1 MGEVEMDSTTR
12 LRGRFC
18 ALLGAAIM
26 VLAGGC
32 GASGGSSES
41 GSTDVKEIKVGA
53 TLPLTG
59 AESRAGGLY
68 KKGYELSVKQHN
80 DAGGIRLGDKK
91 VKVKLLLEDDRS
103 DQRSVV
109 SLTRK
114 IITKDRVNAMLAT
127 YSTSLV
133 SAQVAIPESAGIPY
147 VNGGGASTPIFQ
159 PEGKSNKW
167 VFGTISN
174 IKQMSALTADWI
186 AQAQDA
192 NKLPKP
198 LKVALLPENTAHGKD
213 YAAGLREWIKQ
224 NPGRIDIAL
233 DEKFDEGTSDFTG
246 LLGRVKAAEA
256 DGLMVDAHLPDFI
269 SMQRTYKSLGLKHKV
284 VTYGARGSE
293 DDAKKALGSATDY
306 ILSAQ
311 WWAPQLTTDT
321 SRKFI
326 ADFKAAYGAE
336 PEWYSALAYDTA
348 NVLLKAIEQAGSV
361 DKVAV
366 RRALEKMEY
375 SPSVL
380 PGGTITFPSD
390 TGRQAK
396 NGFVVTQNLPDGKT
410 AIVWPKDVSTADGQ
424 VPGD

>member
-1 MGEVEMDSTTR
+1 MVSSTR
-12 LRGRFC
+12 RRGLFG
-18 ALLGAAIM
+18 ALLGAALM
-26 VLAGGC
+26 VIAGGC
-32 GASGGSSES
+32 GASGGSSDS
-41 GSTDVKEIKVGA
+41 GSTDVEEIKIGA

-59 AESRAGGLY
+59 AEARAGGLY
-68 KKGYELSVKQHN
+68 RKGYELAIKQHN
-80 DAGGIRLGDKK
+80 DAGGIQLGDKK
-91 VKVKLLLEDDRS
+91 AKVKLLLEDDRS

-114 IITKDRVNAMLAT
+114 IITKDGANAMLAT

-159 PEGKSNKW
+159 PEGKTNKW

-198 LKVALLPENTAHGKD
+198 LKVALLPENTAHGED
-213 YAAGLREWIKQ
+213 YAAGLREWIEE

-233 DEKFDEGTSDFTG
+233 DEKFDEGTADFTG
-246 LLGRVKAAEA
+246 LLGRVKAADTDA
-256 DGLMVDAHLPDFI
+256 LLVDAHLPDFI
-269 SMQRTYKSLGLKHKV
+269 SMQRTYKTLGLEHKV

-293 DDAKKALGSATDY
+293 EDAKKALGSATDY

-311 WWAPQLTTDT
+311 WWAPQLETDA
-321 SRKFI
+321 SKKFI
-326 ADFKAAYGAE
+326 ADFKAAYGAD
-336 PEWYSALAYDTA
+336 PEWYSALAFDTA
-348 NVLLKAIEQAGSV
+348 NVLLKAIEDAGSV
-361 DKVAV
+361 DKEAV
-366 RRALEKMEY
+366 RGALEKMEF

-380 PGGTITFPSD
+380 PGGKITFPTD
-390 TGRQAK
+390 TGRQAE
-396 NGFVVTQNLPDGKT
+396 NGFVVTQNLPGGGT
-410 AIVWPKDVSTADGQ
+410 EIIWPKDVSTADGK
-424 VPGD
+424 VPGA